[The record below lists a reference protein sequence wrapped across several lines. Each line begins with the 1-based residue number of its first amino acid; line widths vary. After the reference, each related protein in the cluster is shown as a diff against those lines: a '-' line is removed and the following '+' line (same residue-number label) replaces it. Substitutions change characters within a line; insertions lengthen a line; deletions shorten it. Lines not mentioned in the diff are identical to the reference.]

1 MIGILLAH
9 VLVHDVFVHSLTYI
23 LLHDVWYGMSLM
35 HGQVQGSSYGSIL
48 FILQRR

>member
-9 VLVHDVFVHSLTYI
+9 VLVHDVFVHSLTYL

-35 HGQVQGSSYGSIL
+35 HGQVQGSSCGSIL

>member
-9 VLVHDVFVHSLTYI
+9 VLVHDVFVHSLAY
-23 LLHDVWYGMSLM
+23 LLPHDVWYGMNLM
-35 HGQVQGSSYGSIL
+35 HEEVQGSSYGSIL